1 VVVSREDS
9 YDGGDVPDWDDNER
23 RGSDED
29 AAWRD
34 LVARFDAPA
43 AVDQPTPWPDRE
55 DPDHKDP
62 DREDPDRNDP
72 DRADAG
78 HEDANREPGDH
89 HDPDRDNLGEGEGE
103 GEGDPAPVTLFQTGT
118 STIGTPMVSSWRT
131 SGQPAPDPE
140 DEHFIPPTP
149 PPLPQLQPLT
159 KAAWLAL
166 FGGPAYLLIATAAG
180 WSMPGIAVFC
190 AIAAFVGGVALLV
203 LRLNDSGSSSHDDDN
218 DDGAVV

>member
-1 VVVSREDS
+1 M
-9 YDGGDVPDWDDNER
+9 PDWDDNER

-43 AVDQPTPWPDRE
+43 AVDQPSPWPDRE
-55 DPDHKDP
+55 DT
-62 DREDPDRNDP
+62 E
-72 DRADAG
+72 
-78 HEDANREPGDH
+78 REPEKRDDIDQDNADGGKT
-89 HDPDRDNLGEGEGE
+89 DPV
-103 GEGDPAPVTLFQTGT
+103 PPVALFQTGT
-118 STIGTPMVSSWRT
+118 STIGTPTVSSWRT
-131 SGQPAPDPE
+131 SGQPTVNPE

-166 FGGPAYLLIATAAG
+166 FGGPAYLLIATAMG

-203 LRLNDSGSSSHDDDN
+203 LRLNDSDLSSDDNDNDNDN

>member
-1 VVVSREDS
+1 M
-9 YDGGDVPDWDDNER
+9 PDWDDSDR

-43 AVDQPTPWPDRE
+43 TVDQPIPWPDRE
-55 DPDHKDP
+55 DPDRADP
-62 DREDPDRNDP
+62 DRVHPDLADLA
-72 DRADAG
+72 DLADA
-78 HEDANREPGDH
+78 DREPADRG
-89 HDPDRDNLGEGEGE
+89 DRDNLEQ
-103 GEGDPAPVTLFQTGT
+103 GEGDTAPVALFQTGT
-118 STIGTPMVSSWRT
+118 STVGTPTVSSWRT
-131 SGQPAPDPE
+131 SGQPVPDPD

-166 FGGPAYLLIATAAG
+166 FGGPGYLLIATAAG

-203 LRLNDSGSSSHDDDN
+203 LRLNDSSSHDDDN

>member
-1 VVVSREDS
+1 M
-9 YDGGDVPDWDDNER
+9 PDWDDNER

-43 AVDQPTPWPDRE
+43 AVDQPSPWPDRE
-55 DPDHKDP
+55 DT
-62 DREDPDRNDP
+62 E
-72 DRADAG
+72 
-78 HEDANREPGDH
+78 REPEKRDDVEQDNADGGKT
-89 HDPDRDNLGEGEGE
+89 DPV
-103 GEGDPAPVTLFQTGT
+103 PPVALFQTGT
-118 STIGTPMVSSWRT
+118 STIGTPTVSSWRT
-131 SGQPAPDPE
+131 SGQPTVNPE

-166 FGGPAYLLIATAAG
+166 FGGPAYLLIATAMG

-203 LRLNDSGSSSHDDDN
+203 LRLNDSDPSSDDDDN